1 MPEKQKKDV
10 MATLEGRGI
19 KFYQIKQ
26 IQKTYQFERE
36 EINDILK
43 EKISYFRIIPDSI

>member
-1 MPEKQKKDV
+1 